1 MHHDLRMVSVAS
13 KDDSESA
20 ADTASD
26 RTRVTRVVTNSYQ
39 ATDSLFDSKQTSLPH
54 QYNNKDHFLQLLFFL
69 LSQNFLLYKFHYYL
83 LFQK

>member
-26 RTRVTRVVTNSYQ
+26 RTTPLCIASLIKGRVCEAQPYTRLHWNGP
-39 ATDSLFDSKQTSLPH
+39 SLIG
-54 QYNNKDHFLQLLFFL
+54 
-69 LSQNFLLYKFHYYL
+69 
-83 LFQK
+83 

>member
-26 RTRVTRVVTNSYQ
+26 RTTIARRPACVFVC
-39 ATDSLFDSKQTSLPH
+39 
-54 QYNNKDHFLQLLFFL
+54 
-69 LSQNFLLYKFHYYL
+69 YL
-83 LFQK
+83 LQVGVRLAGALQGALPRAPEAGRQNLRL

>member
-26 RTRVTRVVTNSYQ
+26 RTTFSFKLHQARKYTKTR
-39 ATDSLFDSKQTSLPH
+39 ATFRAIYTRELA
-54 QYNNKDHFLQLLFFL
+54 
-69 LSQNFLLYKFHYYL
+69 
-83 LFQK
+83 